1 MREDTAIP
9 HLREFWHSKKK
20 PISHHFFRKIII
32 IRTLLCPQCFL
43 ADDTFPPRARD
54 WLIEGNAPAPRTAH
68 PSLLRLEK
76 VSAAAAAGLA
86 HRPLIFGLFTTPR
99 RVLLTCRAPCS
110 LLFSSVGCRRVP
122 IRTGKSAATFR
133 RAMAVSAST
142 GSTLVAAVTPAAS
155 TTTGYSWTSTT
166 LVTLAKSACGNTT

>member
-1 MREDTAIP
+1 MRGEITFGYRFFGIA
-9 HLREFWHSKKK
+9 KKYDQLC
-20 PISHHFFRKIII
+20 SLSIII
-32 IRTLLCPQCFL
+32 NVRRFNPLCFPRRRQNS
-43 ADDTFPPRARD
+43 PPRARD
-54 WLIEGNAPAPRTAH
+54 WVIEGNAPAPRTAH